1 MKKARI
7 YPVVSVLQA
16 HEEENKR
23 KIRWM
28 RRSWA
33 LSMHK
38 TLLLLVSRSKRSN
51 NFRHF
56 TTMYGAQTMCKTLL
70 QLIYIYNSFNRCI
83 NFWVVAQL
91 LPLLHRWRNRGAG
104 SHRFELI
111 ALYHTILQTR
121 LKIIHFLYLQES

>member
-7 YPVVSVLQA
+7 YPVVSVLKA
-16 HEEENKR
+16 HEEENMR
-23 KIRWM
+23 KIHWM

-33 LSMHK
+33 LSTHE

-51 NFRHF
+51 NFHHF
-56 TTMYGAQTMCKTLL
+56 STMDGVQTMCKVLF
-70 QLIYIYNSFNRCI
+70 QLIYTYNSFNLCI

-104 SHRFELI
+104 SHRFELVP
-111 ALYHTILQTR
+111 LYHTILQTR